1 MWHLPCCPPL
11 SPPPLF
17 LTPAL
22 LCPRTSFLY
31 FLSLLYAAVSGGSLF
46 VLCTPP
52 LLCFAL
58 LSSKGLVSFAF
69 VLAFLRV
76 MVHKRCRE
84 NEAPGS
90 GSQTQHI
97 TPVPGLD
104 VGDFQHQNALGQ
116 HQHQQMQHQHQHNLA
131 HANPNNTGGSAED
144 EHLLTR
150 QFKRLHTGVA
160 PVWTDPVSVQSQH
173 NKLDAARH
181 MQPQPRPTQTPTQHN
196 ACCSYE
202 TINAMLG
209 RLHVER
215 ESRQGRQKQAQPF

>member
-1 MWHLPCCPPL
+1 
-11 SPPPLF
+11 
-17 LTPAL
+17 
-22 LCPRTSFLY
+22 
-31 FLSLLYAAVSGGSLF
+31 
-46 VLCTPP
+46 
-52 LLCFAL
+52 
-58 LSSKGLVSFAF
+58 
-69 VLAFLRV
+69 

-104 VGDFQHQNALGQ
+104 VGDFQHQNALGQHQ

-215 ESRQGRQKQAQPF
+215 QSRIGRQKQAQPF